1 MEPELAAR
9 SVVMSTLFFALSLPL
24 VLSVGMRFLGQ

>member
-9 SVVMSTLFFALSLPL
+9 SVLMSTLFFAGTLPL
-24 VLSVGMRFLGQ
+24 IIAIGMRFLG